1 MKKKIIG
8 LVAVLGLSATLMG
21 CGKGY
26 MNYHESTEK
35 DLPSPRYNQLVENE
49 LYYLPHESGKK
60 DFPMQYRNFRE
71 KNPHLKVLQIEQD
84 AQEGSEMNY
93 INGYIILTELKG
105 AN

>member
-21 CGKGY
+21 CSKGY
-26 MNYHESTEK
+26 RNYNPSTEK
-35 DLPSPRYNQLVENE
+35 DLPNPSYTELVEDE
-49 LYYLPHESGKK
+49 LYYIPHESGEK

-84 AQEGSEMNY
+84 AREGTEFNY
-93 INGYIILTELKG
+93 INGYIILTEKKG
-105 AN
+105 EN